1 MLRYQVLVA
10 VMSMSL
16 VVFLGHAMAD
26 GPSAGHGGIKV
37 AQVSFIDRALNLIQL
52 SDGME
57 LRAPDQHMLA
67 NLKIGEWVKVDF
79 VEDGDRTVIN
89 SIEAARADEI
99 PGPTPEAIGGI
110 TNHRT

>member
-1 MLRYQVLVA
+1 MHRIHVLMA
-10 VMSMSL
+10 VMSLSL
-16 VVFLGHAMAD
+16 VVSVGHAMAD
-26 GPSAGHGGIKV
+26 GPSAVHSGLKV

-67 NLKIGEWVKVDF
+67 GLTIGEWVRVDF
-79 VEDGDRTVIN
+79 VADGDRAVIN
-89 SIEAARADEI
+89 SIEAAQADEI
-99 PGPTPEAIGGI
+99 PGPTPTAIGGI